1 MTRIPWA
8 LQQCYIS
15 VKALLCSPTTY
26 FSASVTD
33 RVMPN
38 LQNSGLP
45 DSLSLASLALTTFPT
60 WRREKTAE
68 LPTLSPFE
76 PEGQACEHV
85 ALTPLGERMSRP
97 GGFISGSATRKRGL
111 RRESAP
117 SPLGEREIG
126 LSMQFRHGPH

>member
-1 MTRIPWA
+1 
-8 LQQCYIS
+8 
-15 VKALLCSPTTY
+15 
-26 FSASVTD
+26 
-33 RVMPN
+33 MPN